1 MPIKSDFSFVK
12 WSFGWKALKTKN
24 HFTIIGDKWELRRF
38 EGSSDDIY
46 GRDGNWPIG
55 AVHIGKFRS

>member
-1 MPIKSDFSFVK
+1 MPMKSDFSFVK

-46 GRDGNWPIG
+46 GRDGN
-55 AVHIGKFRS
+55 